1 MYKKQV
7 TATHNTIL
15 VRSFVWTD
23 DGERTLEQWKA
34 KIKDKFGDDFTFS
47 ALEDNPELAKRAQ
60 LKAIWEQVADPKA
73 KQLLKI
79 LLKDML
85 EDEA

>member
-7 TATHNTIL
+7 TAAHADG
-15 VRSFVWTD
+15 SKYVWTNDSEQSLD
-23 DGERTLEQWKA
+23 DWKA
-34 KIKDKFGDDFTFS
+34 RRKDCTFS
-47 ALEDNPELAKRAQ
+47 ALEDNPELAKRDQ
-60 LKAIWEQVADPKA
+60 LRAIWEQVADPKA